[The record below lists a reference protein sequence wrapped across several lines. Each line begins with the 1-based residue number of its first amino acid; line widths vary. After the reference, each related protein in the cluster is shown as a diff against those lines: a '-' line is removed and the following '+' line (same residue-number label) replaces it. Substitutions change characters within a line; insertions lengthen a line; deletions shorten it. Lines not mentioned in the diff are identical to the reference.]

1 MTEAALRAALEGALP
16 PEALA
21 AYDEVERWRI
31 GGAEALGAVLPGS
44 VEEVQTVLRIATS
57 ESVGVVPVGSMVDP
71 GCEAPLGPFLAM
83 GMTRLTGIE
92 DYEPAD
98 LTVTARCGTELAHLA
113 SALAEHG
120 QWLPLDPP
128 GAPRRTL
135 GGLVASGAAGPL
147 SMAYGPTRDH
157 VLGVTVVTGDARVL
171 KLGGRVMKNV
181 AGFDL
186 VRLMVGSR
194 GTLGVVIS
202 ATLRLF
208 PKPEEDRV
216 LVLGIDAPERLPEL
230 AGALRTAPVVPAS
243 ALLLDP
249 YPGGPDRGAGLLVRL
264 QGAGVAVDV
273 EEQVVLGAATDEAR
287 SFSGA
292 EAEPILERARD
303 AATEGDVVLRAQ
315 ALPSA
320 LGDLI
325 ELLNDALPQPGL
337 AADVLIGRVRA
348 SVAVDHVNPGSVKD
362 LRAHVRRIG
371 GDLVLERAPR
381 ELVESVGAYGDGGPA
396 GAIRGKLRERF
407 DPHGVLS
414 VGRFT

>member
-1 MTEAALRAALEGALP
+1 LAGAVP

-21 AYDEVERWRI
+21 VSDEVAHWRI
-31 GGAEALGAVLPGS
+31 GGAKPVRTVFPGS
-44 VEEVQTVLRIATS
+44 VEEVQTVLRIAAA
-57 ESVGVVPVGSMVDP
+57 EGVGVVPVGSMVDP
-71 GCEAPLGPFLAM
+71 GCEPPVGPFLAL
-83 GMTRLTGIE
+83 GMARLTGIE

-98 LTVTARCGTELAHLA
+98 LTVTARSGTELAHLA
-113 SALAEHG
+113 SVLSDHG
-120 QWLPLDPP
+120 QWLPLDPT

-216 LVLGIDAPERLPEL
+216 LVVRLDGSERLLEL
-230 AGALRTAPVVPAS
+230 AGAVRKASVVPAS

-249 YPGGPDRGAGLLVRL
+249 HPGGSDDGAALVVRL
-264 QGAGVAVDV
+264 QGARAGVDV
-273 EEQVVLGAATDEAR
+273 EERVVLGAAADQAQ
-287 SFSGA
+287 SFSGV
-292 EAEPILERARD
+292 EAEPILASARD
-303 AATEGDVVLRAQ
+303 AATHGDVVLRVQ
-315 ALPSA
+315 ALPTAMGDVLGA
-320 LGDLI
+320 LR
-325 ELLNDALPQPGL
+325 EALPDVGL
-337 AADVLIGRVRA
+337 AADVLSGRVRA
-348 SVAVDHVNPGSVKD
+348 SADADAVSADAVTD
-362 LRAHVRRIG
+362 LRAHVRRLG
-371 GDLVLERAPR
+371 GDVVLERAPE
-381 ELVESVGAYGDGGPA
+381 ELVESVGAYGDAGPV

-407 DPHGVLS
+407 DPHGILS
-414 VGRFT
+414 VGRFM